1 MGEQNKIKV
10 VGNFSKSSSNYSK
23 IKIMRDVAGYLNTQI
38 ESSAQNGELNQL
50 WRQAKDFHQRRL
62 WHQLTNVLLNLV
74 KRDELQKGDDL
85 WQLYTNVIADFEIKL
100 NPLSLVDICTP
111 VVNRFD
117 DAEEALQFL
126 EKIGDKVKA
135 NTEAFVMTRVLIG
148 RLHLT
153 QFKNV
158 VKTKAIVEEIEG
170 LLNDVEGV
178 GRVHADYYRANL
190 RFLGCTELSD
200 LSKEDQ
206 QSHAYH
212 LSLAALLGKGIY
224 NFGELL
230 AHPVLQTLNGTP
242 NEWLINLL
250 VAFNS
255 GDVKAYDKLR
265 PQLTKQADLN
275 GNQEILFEKLCLLV
289 LMEMTFRRDAN
300 DRQITFGDVA
310 QNTGLGDDKVELLV
324 MKALSKGL
332 VKGSIDQVAQ
342 TINLTWVQPRVLDRE
357 QLKTIMGKITTL
369 KDSIVSMET
378 MIENNANEI
387 LTV

>member
-178 GRVHADYYRANL
+178 GRVHAAYYLLATEHYKLEGDHANYYRANL

-206 QSHAYH
+206 QSHAFH

-242 NEWLINLL
+242 NEWLIDLL

-255 GDVKAYDKLR
+255 GDVKA
-265 PQLTKQADLN
+265 
-275 GNQEILFEKLCLLV
+275 FEKLCLLV